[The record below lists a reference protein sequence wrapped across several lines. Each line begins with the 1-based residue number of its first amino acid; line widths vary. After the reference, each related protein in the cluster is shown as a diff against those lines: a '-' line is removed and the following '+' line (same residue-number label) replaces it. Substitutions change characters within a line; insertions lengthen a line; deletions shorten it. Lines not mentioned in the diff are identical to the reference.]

1 MPDFIKSY
9 VRAVDGFNRRVG
21 LFAMYLI
28 FAMFAILLYSSVSK
42 AFHLPANWTL
52 ESAQFTMAAYY
63 MLGGAFAM
71 QTSDHVR
78 MDLFYGSWSL
88 RRRAAF
94 DLVTAVALIVFLGF
108 MLYGGI
114 SSTAYA
120 IAYKE
125 KSFSAWAPYMA
136 PIKIVMTF
144 GVVMM
149 LAQASSSLFKDIAE
163 LRGRPIA

>member
-9 VRAVDGFNRRVG
+9 VRFVDTFNRRVG

-71 QTSDHVR
+71 QTGDHVR
-78 MDLFYGSWSL
+78 MDLFYSQWSL

-94 DLVTAVALIVFLGF
+94 DVVTAVALIVFLGF
-108 MLYGGI
+108 MLFGGI
-114 SSTAYA
+114 ASTTYA
-120 IAYKE
+120 IQFKE

-136 PIKIVMTF
+136 PIKVVICL
-144 GVVMM
+144 GVLLMI
-149 LAQASSSLFKDIAE
+149 LQSIAFLIRDIAR
-163 LRGRPIA
+163 LRGEDI

>member
-1 MPDFIKSY
+1 MPEFIKSY
-9 VRAVDGFNRRVG
+9 VRYVDTFNRRVG

-42 AFHLPANWTL
+42 AFHLPASWTL

-71 QTSDHVR
+71 QTGDHVR
-78 MDLFYGSWSL
+78 MDLFYGEWSH

-94 DLVTAVALIVFLGF
+94 DVVTAIALITFLGF

-114 SSTAYA
+114 SSTVYA
-120 IAYKE
+120 IQFKE
-125 KSFSAWAPYMA
+125 KSFTAWAPYMA
-136 PIKIVMTF
+136 PIKIIMTF

-149 LAQASSSLFKDIAE
+149 LAQAISALLKDFAV
-163 LRGRPIA
+163 LTGRPIE

>member
-1 MPDFIKSY
+1 MKAMAAY
-9 VRAVDGFNRRVG
+9 VRFVDTFNRRVG

-28 FAMFAILLYSSVSK
+28 FAMFAILFYSSISK

-71 QTSDHVR
+71 QTGDHVR
-78 MDLFYGSWSL
+78 MDLFYGNWSL
-88 RRRAAF
+88 RRRATF
-94 DLVTAVALIVFLGF
+94 DIVTAVALIVFLGF

-114 SSTAYA
+114 ASSTYA

-125 KSFSAWAPYMA
+125 KSFTAWAPYMA

-149 LAQASSSLFKDIAE
+149 LAQAISALFKDIAE
-163 LRGRPIA
+163 VMGRPIA

>member
-9 VRAVDGFNRRVG
+9 VRFVDTFNRRVG

-52 ESAQFTMAAYY
+52 ESSQFTMAAYY

-78 MDLFYGSWSL
+78 MDLFYNDWSI

-94 DLVTAVALIVFLGF
+94 DTVTCIALIIFLGF
-108 MLYGGI
+108 MLFGGI
-114 SSTAYA
+114 SSTTYA
-120 IAYKE
+120 IQFKE
-125 KSFSAWAPYMA
+125 KSFTAWAPYMA

-144 GVVMM
+144 GVEMM
-149 LAQASSSLFKDIAE
+149 LAQAFSSLFKDIAE

>member
-1 MPDFIKSY
+1 MPDAIKCY
-9 VRAVDGFNRRVG
+9 VRVVDGFNRRMG
-21 LFAMYLI
+21 IFAMYLI

-71 QTSDHVR
+71 QTGDHVR

-88 RRRAAF
+88 RRRATF
-94 DLVTAVALIVFLGF
+94 DVVTMLSLVAFLGF

-114 SSTAYA
+114 ASTTYA
-120 IAYKE
+120 IQFKE

-136 PIKIVMTF
+136 PLKIVMTF
-144 GVVMM
+144 GIFMM
-149 LAQASSSLFKDIAE
+149 LAQALSALFKDIAE
-163 LRGRPIA
+163 LRGRPIT